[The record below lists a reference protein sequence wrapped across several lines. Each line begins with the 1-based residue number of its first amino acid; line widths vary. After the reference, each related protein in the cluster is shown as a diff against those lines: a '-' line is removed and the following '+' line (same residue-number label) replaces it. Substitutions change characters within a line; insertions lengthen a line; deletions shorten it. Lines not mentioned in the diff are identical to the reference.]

1 MYLFFR
7 WELPSR
13 SSAWRPFGGFG
24 WVQGRPNINSVQG
37 GFGVNEGRTCYP
49 YWQNEFLKKRTY
61 YTNWT
66 NEFLKRGLVV
76 WILEIRSTSMPFF
89 IDYFDQMQYW
99 NPKRMLT
106 VSWSFSIK
114 WIHEIRSLCKPF
126 YWLYWLKSEF
136 LLYSITVI

>member
-1 MYLFFR
+1 MRTAIEEQRLAPFWGLRLGTRTAKYQQCSRRVWGQWRKDL
-7 WELPSR
+7 LPLLTK
-13 SSAWRPFGGFG
+13 W
-24 WVQGRPNINSVQG
+24 IL
-37 GFGVNEGRTCYP
+37 E
-49 YWQNEFLKKRTY
+49 KRTY

-136 LLYSITVI
+136 LLYSIRVI